1 MREFNTTIIA
11 SSRTRL
17 GLTQQQLAEK
27 LGVTRTTVTM
37 WETGANTPPTKILP
51 KLAEVLQITI
61 DQLFT

>member
-1 MREFNTTIIA
+1 MTSIHDA
-11 SSRTRL
+11 RTRL